1 MTTYII
7 LVLFYILQKDLEQ
20 ADRMRNTGENLIMD
34 DNYAVDSIRPKCI
47 ELQRMCE
54 QYRQLVRQRREILQ
68 KSGDLQERI
77 DMVRKLMFY
86 YRENEIY
93 FKLR

>member
-1 MTTYII
+1 
-7 LVLFYILQKDLEQ
+7 
-20 ADRMRNTGENLIMD
+20 MRNTGENLIMD

-47 ELQRMCE
+47 ELQRMCD

-77 DMVRKLMFY
+77 DKVRKLMFY
-86 YRENEIY
+86 YRGNELY

>member
-86 YRENEIY
+86 YRGNEIY